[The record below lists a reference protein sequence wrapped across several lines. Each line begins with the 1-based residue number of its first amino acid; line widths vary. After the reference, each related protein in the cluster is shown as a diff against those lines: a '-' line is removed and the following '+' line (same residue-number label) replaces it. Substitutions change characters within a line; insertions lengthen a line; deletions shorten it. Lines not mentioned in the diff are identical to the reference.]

1 MSNTNGTNSFNRSLN
16 GIITYDDGAGT
27 LIQNGT
33 IITNNFTVQNFN
45 ALNAII
51 SGSIKCN
58 VIDSLNDLTQSDIC
72 TLFNNEVNGIIYIG
86 CANTSFIYIGYNTN
100 INKVLYLGSHASD
113 IFLGGF
119 KFLNNDMNMADDTQ
133 DMNIANT

>member
-1 MSNTNGTNSFNRSLN
+1 MN

-33 IITNNFTVQNFN
+33 IITNNFTTNTFTANDFN
-45 ALNAII
+45 AINAII

-58 VIDSLNDLTQSDIC
+58 IIDGLTDLTQTNIC

-100 INKVLYLGSHASD
+100 IYKVLYLGSHASD
-113 IFLGGF
+113 IF
-119 KFLNNDMNMADDTQ
+119 
-133 DMNIANT
+133 